1 MFPGIDRQVC
11 LLVLVMTTLAAPS
24 APAQTQSIGRLAL
37 LASIVVTFLAASIAP
52 TPLYQHYNV
61 VWHGTALTTT
71 EAFGTYALAVLAGL
85 LVLGELSNHV
95 GRRPVLLVAIA
106 LQAVALTLFATAG
119 SFEPLFVGRVLQGL
133 AAGAALGTLGA
144 AMIEAHREHGTI
156 TSSAAPGL
164 GTGLGSLVAGLTVTY
179 LPWPTHLI
187 YLALIAVFALQ
198 AIGVMLVVR
207 ANETR
212 PGALASMRPTLA
224 VPASARRAFLASA
237 PAVFAVW
244 ALAGLYGSLG
254 PALVR
259 QLDASANL
267 ALGGLTLFVLAGV
280 ASLTTVVRR
289 HHAPRAQMAGGIV
302 ALLIGVSAT
311 VAAISLHS
319 FPLFLLASVVSGVG
333 FGSAL
338 QGAIGSVVP
347 LVEPE
352 ERPGLL
358 SAVYLVCYVG
368 LGAPAVVAGFLVSRG
383 HSLTDVAIGYGV
395 ALIALAIATLAQL
408 RRA

>member
-1 MFPGIDRQVC
+1 
-11 LLVLVMTTLAAPS
+11 MTALAAPAS
-24 APAQTQSIGRLAL
+24 STAASTAPSPSIGRLAL
-37 LASIVVTFLAASIAP
+37 LASIVVSFLAASAAP

-71 EAFGTYALAVLAGL
+71 EAFGVYALAVLGGL

-106 LQAVALTLFATAG
+106 LQAVALVLFATAG
-119 SFEPLFVGRVLQGL
+119 SFEPLFLGRVLQGL
-133 AAGAALGTLGA
+133 AAGAALGTLAA
-144 AMIEAHREHGTI
+144 AMIEAHRDHGTI

-164 GTGLGSLVAGLTVTY
+164 GTGLGALAAGLTVTY

-187 YLALIAVFALQ
+187 YVALVVVFALQ
-198 AIGVMLVVR
+198 AVGVALVVQ
-207 ANETR
+207 ANQTR
-212 PGALASMRPTLA
+212 PGALRSLRPTLA
-224 VPASARRAFLASA
+224 VPPAARRAFLTAT

-259 QLDASANL
+259 QLDAGASL

-289 HHAPRAQMAGGIV
+289 HHSTSAQMAGGIV
-302 ALLIGVSAT
+302 ALIVGVSLT
-311 VAAISLHS
+311 IAAISLHS
-319 FPLFLLASVVSGVG
+319 LPGFLLASVVSGIG

-338 QGAIGSVVP
+338 QGAVGSVVP
-347 LVEPE
+347 LVQPE

-368 LGAPAVVAGFLVSRG
+368 LGGPAVVAGFLVSRG
-383 HSLTDVAIGYGV
+383 ESLTHVAIGYGI
-395 ALIALAIATLAQL
+395 ALITLALATLTQL

>member
-1 MFPGIDRQVC
+1 
-11 LLVLVMTTLAAPS
+11 MTTLAPA
-24 APAQTQSIGRLAL
+24 APAPMQSVGRLAL
-37 LASIVVTFLAASIAP
+37 LASIVVSFLAASIAP
-52 TPLYQHYNV
+52 TPLYQHYNA

-71 EAFGTYALAVLAGL
+71 EAFGIYALAVLGGL

-95 GRRPVLLVAIA
+95 GRRPVLLIAIA
-106 LQAVALTLFATAG
+106 LQAVALLLFATAG
-119 SFEPLFVGRVLQGL
+119 SFEPLFLGRVLQGL

-187 YLALIAVFALQ
+187 YVALIVVFGLQ
-198 AIGVMLVVR
+198 ALGVALVVR

-212 PGALASMRPTLA
+212 PGVLASMRPTLA
-224 VPASARRAFLASA
+224 VPASARRAFLTAA

-259 QLDASANL
+259 QLDARANL

-289 HHAPRAQMAGGIV
+289 HHAPGTQMAGGIV

-311 VAAISLHS
+311 IAAISWHS
-319 FPLFLLASVVSGVG
+319 LPAFLLASVASGIG

-338 QGAIGSVVP
+338 QGAVGSVVP

-358 SAVYLVCYVG
+358 SAVYLVCYLG
-368 LGAPAVVAGFLVSRG
+368 LGGPAVIAGFVVSRG
-383 HSLTDVAIGYGV
+383 ESLTHVAIGYAA
-395 ALIALAIATLAQL
+395 ALIALGLATLLQL
-408 RRA
+408 RRK